1 MVVSKTLPGQI
12 QGLAASFLQVPS
24 NCLRK
29 VKPWARRQEI
39 TTRLGKGQAYQW
51 HWSDRDREDINKQ
64 VK

>member
-29 VKPWARRQEI
+29 VKPWARRQAI
-39 TTRLGKGQAYQW
+39 TTIDWA
-51 HWSDRDREDINKQ
+51 RDKHISGTGETGIEKTSINR
-64 VK
+64 